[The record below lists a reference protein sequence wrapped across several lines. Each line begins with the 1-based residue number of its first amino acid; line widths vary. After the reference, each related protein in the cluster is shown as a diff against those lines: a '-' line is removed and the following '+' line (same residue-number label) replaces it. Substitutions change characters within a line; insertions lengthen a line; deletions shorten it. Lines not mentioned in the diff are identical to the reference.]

1 MSDEGLNPTRILYK
15 KLERGMIDI
24 KYLFEEFHKKGYFK
38 NKLVIAI
45 TLLMLAIGPTAAACM
60 SSGSESMEVPI
71 SDNQAKALRQDLKNL
86 RVEKDADIE
95 SLEKSIRYLRDDIFI
110 LRKSLKAHCESV
122 GDDNC

>member
-1 MSDEGLNPTRILYK
+1 MSEEGLNPTRILHK

-24 KYLFEEFHKKGYFK
+24 KYLFEEFRKKGYFK
-38 NKLVIAI
+38 NKLVIGI
-45 TLLMLAIGPTAAACM
+45 TLLILAIGPTAAACM
-60 SSGSESMEVPI
+60 SAGSESKEVPI
-71 SDNQAKALRQDLKNL
+71 SDNQAKALRQDLKDL

>member
-1 MSDEGLNPTRILYK
+1 MTN
-15 KLERGMIDI
+15 I
-24 KYLFEEFHKKGYFK
+24 KYLFEEFHKKIYLK

-45 TLLMLAIGPTAAACM
+45 TLLMLAIGPTAAACI
-60 SSGSESMEVPI
+60 SSGSESTEVAI

-86 RVEKDADIE
+86 RAEKDADIE

-110 LRKSLKAHCESV
+110 LRKTLKAHCESV